1 MDLGR
6 RGGEEELEGAE
17 GVKTLIRI
25 YYLKK
30 KPSGNGPKKQVSV
43 ALSIS
48 NKTDFQ
54 PN

>member
-30 KPSGNGPKKQVSV
+30 NLQ
-43 ALSIS
+43 
-48 NKTDFQ
+48 KTDLRSKLA
-54 PN
+54 